1 MHVRPSGLKAI
12 TLNDGDQLRWVRLTQ
27 GTNDIILVTEQGR
40 GIRFKE
46 NDVRV
51 MGRTAAG
58 VRTIKLSEGDYVA
71 VAEVIEPE
79 GLLFLVTQNG
89 YGRCTPLDE
98 FRVQRRAGKGL
109 RAYNVL
115 DITGP
120 VVDGRIVQPED
131 ELTLISEGGIII
143 RTEVT
148 RIPSM
153 GRYSRGVQMI
163 DLKEGDQCGFHC
175 PLV

>member
-1 MHVRPSGLKAI
+1 
-12 TLNDGDQLRWVRLTQ
+12 
-27 GTNDIILVTEQGR
+27 
-40 GIRFKE
+40 
-46 NDVRV
+46 

-58 VRTIKLSEGDYVA
+58 VRTIKLSTGDHVA

-98 FRVQRRAGKGL
+98 FRVQRRAGKGV

-120 VVDGRIVQPED
+120 VRRRTYRSSGR
-131 ELTLISEGGIII
+131 
-143 RTEVT
+143 
-148 RIPSM
+148 
-153 GRYSRGVQMI
+153 
-163 DLKEGDQCGFHC
+163 
-175 PLV
+175 